1 MTDSAAADRL
11 AEAGDIARDSGG
23 HSGPIGDKGR
33 IIGMSTRKVS
43 LTLPEELL
51 ARAEKA
57 VAAGQA
63 RSVSAYIAAAAG
75 SGETRSTVTE
85 VIARWRTEH
94 GEPSAT
100 DRADAE
106 ARARALFDRADD
118 RLRGP
123 GAA

>member
-1 MTDSAAADRL
+1 
-11 AEAGDIARDSGG
+11 
-23 HSGPIGDKGR
+23 
-33 IIGMSTRKVS
+33 MSTRKVS